1 MQALLEAQQLGANVQ
16 SAQAQATA
24 ATRRR
29 RAGLPDDDV
38 GAQMFRDASTVLGGA
53 GFERYEVSSFA
64 RPGHRCK
71 HNRAYWRNEPFWG
84 FGLGATSHVGGRR
97 VARPR
102 KMDDYR
108 MYVASLEEGGWEAQ
122 QVLA

>member
-1 MQALLEAQQLGANVQ
+1 MYREGSRSL
-16 SAQAQATA
+16 
-24 ATRRR
+24 RH
-29 RAGLPDDDV
+29 
-38 GAQMFRDASTVLGGA
+38 A
-53 GFERYEVSSFA
+53 GFEHYEVSSYG
-64 RPGHRCK
+64 RPGHRSR
-71 HNRAYWRNEPFWG
+71 HNGAYWRNEAFWG

-108 MYVASLEEGGWEAQ
+108 MYVASLEEGGWETQ

>member
-1 MQALLEAQQLGANVQ
+1 MRNDHRAARRGLSVLAAALSSGRQ
-16 SAQAQATA
+16 SRSISCVRSA
-24 ATRRR
+24 
-29 RAGLPDDDV
+29 L
-38 GAQMFRDASTVLGGA
+38 LGGA

-71 HNRAYWRNEPFWG
+71 HNRAYWRNEAFWG

-108 MYVASLEEGGWEAQ
+108 MYVASLEEGGWETQ